1 MICQEVSF
9 SILSP
14 VPIVLGSFLLNEKG
28 KGLLKIQN
36 TANRDLSYTISK
48 NKLVLQIMEGEGD
61 DLSGVGYAPL
71 IEIRR
76 SGKISNSLN
85 SNEREHL
92 ESSVL
97 NVVEFMKCRKR
108 NCYEIFAFVNEKEE
122 EELKKLWKNV

>member
-1 MICQEVSF
+1 MVINLLNWTKALTFLLKAVICQEVSF

-14 VPIVLGSFLLNEKG
+14 VPIALGSFLLNEKG

-48 NKLVLQIMEGEGD
+48 NKLVLQIIEGEGD
-61 DLSGVGYAPL
+61 DFSGIGYTPL

-97 NVVEFMKCRKR
+97 DAVELMMNRKR
-108 NCYEIFAFVNEKEE
+108 NY
-122 EELKKLWKNV
+122 